1 MRIFL
6 FLALMLSAGF
16 STLAEAQ
23 TLKVGDTLDISVL
36 QDSKLDRRVVID
48 PSGQIAFPMAGHIR
62 AAGLSPA
69 AVENLLKAK
78 LKPNYKDDDLVV
90 SVSFAIAGKPD
101 IPEEDLKPKV
111 FITGE
116 IIRPGSYVVRRRI
129 NLMQAIALAG
139 GFGPFAAKQRI
150 QVRRRTDEGESIFA
164 FDYRA
169 FETGRDIEGNIDLR
183 PGDIIIVP
191 ERGLF
196 E

>member
-1 MRIFL
+1 MFL
-6 FLALMLSAGF
+6 FWGLVCLLGLP
-16 STLAEAQ
+16 TLAEAQ
-23 TLKVGDTLDISVL
+23 TLKPGDTVEISVL
-36 QDSKLDRRVVID
+36 QDSKLDRRVIVD
-48 PSGQIAFPMAGHIR
+48 PSGQIAFPMAGHVL
-62 AAGLSPA
+62 AAGQTPLGL
-69 AVENLLKAK
+69 EKLIKAR
-78 LKPNYKDDDLVV
+78 LQPNYKDDNIDV
-90 SVSFAIAGKPD
+90 SVSLAAIGRPD

-116 IIRPGSYVVRRRI
+116 ILRPGSYVVRKKT

-150 QVRRRTDEGESIFA
+150 QVRRRRDGVDTLYS

-169 FETGRDIEGNIDLR
+169 FESGRDMEGNIDLR
-183 PGDIIIVP
+183 SGDIVIVP